1 MKADRA
7 YYLCCYLFRDHIGH
21 QGGCEAFVTDGFNNW
36 KKTERL
42 KEHVGHVNSFHNK
55 ALQKCESLKK
65 PNESVANAF
74 HKQDEKSKKENRMR
88 LSATISVCR
97 YCLKCA
103 LPFRGHDESET
114 SIYKGNFLELMDF
127 ILFHNEELRKLP
139 KAPGNNKLISSYIQK
154 DIVKCFKQ
162 EVLDCIFKD
171 ICDDVFALLVDES
184 SDVSKKEQMA
194 IVLRYVNAQGLVKER
209 LVGLVH
215 VKDTSSLSLKSSID
229 YFFFKHKVSME
240 QLRGQV

>member
-1 MKADRA
+1 
-7 YYLCCYLFRDHIGH
+7 
-21 QGGCEAFVTDGFNNW
+21 
-36 KKTERL
+36 
-42 KEHVGHVNSFHNK
+42 
-55 ALQKCESLKK
+55 
-65 PNESVANAF
+65 
-74 HKQDEKSKKENRMR
+74 MR

-114 SIYKGNFLELMDF
+114 SIYKGNFLKLMDF

-171 ICDDVFALLVDES
+171 IGDDVFALLVDES

-194 IVLRYVNAQGLVKER
+194 IVLRYDNAQGLVKER
-209 LVGLVH
+209 FVGLVH

-229 YFFFKHKVSME
+229 SFFSKHKVSMQ
-240 QLRGQV
+240 QLRGQGYDGASNMRGEFNGLKAKILEENESAYYV